1 VAQRDEDFE
10 AWESLW
16 ERVDAF
22 AAVLSR
28 HRAQNVNA
36 AWLRHEAREIVKE
49 YFRGVKP
56 ALHRLG
62 VTDLTVADLGSEMQH
77 LIGLATGRNSKS
89 SYRGVVQRA
98 RAERKKVETG
108 LEFLIG
114 TESPLPANR
123 PQPSGVEAA
132 ILRTLRTL
140 LPRTASSYEQVLR
153 DIQDTGRVSYR
164 GVAADLREVVREVL
178 DHLAPDADVMGSAG
192 FRLEQGQKGPT
203 MRQKVNFILR
213 ARKVGDSARQTAL
226 ESIEHINENAG
237 LVGRAVYSRGAAD
250 VHSAKPREEVL
261 NFKGYADAVLAELLE
276 VHKSAEA
283 APDSAQT
290 DREHAAFALTT
301 GAGKTRRLIELLEV
315 RRLPKTKEG

>member
-36 AWLRHEAREIVKE
+36 AGLRHEAREIVKE
-49 YFRGVKP
+49 YFRVVKP

-62 VTDLTVADLGSEMQH
+62 VTDPTVANLDTEMQH
-77 LIGLATGRNSKS
+77 MIGLATGRNSKS
-89 SYRGVVQRA
+89 SYRGAVQRA

-114 TESPLPANR
+114 AESPMPTNR
-123 PQPSGVEAA
+123 SQPSGVEAA

-140 LPRTASSYEQVLR
+140 LPTTAASYEQVLR
-153 DIQDTGRVSYR
+153 DIQDAGRVSYR

-178 DHLAPDADVMGSAG
+178 DHLAPDADVMATAG
-192 FRLEQGQKGPT
+192 FKLEQGQKGPT

-261 NFKGYADAVLAELLE
+261 NFKGYADAVLAELLAI
-276 VHKSAEA
+276 HKSEE
-283 APDSAQT
+283 PSPGSPRPETEYAQSV
-290 DREHAAFALTT
+290 ASS
-301 GAGKTRRLIELLEV
+301 GSGSRRLVRLADLLDLP
-315 RRLPKTKEG
+315 RRT